1 MKKSLLSIMF
11 TICFVSAMQGQT
23 GDIYQKYFPDP
34 AIDMPLPI
42 TRGNPVF
49 NYFTEYKDVL
59 SFIQELAAQ
68 YPDIMSVSS
77 IGTTQKGKNQP
88 MVLLTRKGKVAD
100 EDKLR
105 VTFIGGIHG
114 NEPLSTDGML
124 YLMYMLTHDAS
135 NTAMLDNMIL
145 QVIPM
150 VNVDGRTA
158 ETRVSDNSTDLN
170 RDLTMLK
177 AKESTNLKI
186 AINKFNPHVVVDF
199 HEFSPARM
207 DFNEINDCF
216 TSAYDILFL
225 YTGNLNVDPAIR
237 EVIKTVFV
245 APTKS
250 FLTDRGRRV
259 ADYCTTF
266 MTDNEVWLN
275 IGGIASRSSATNYA
289 LQNRISILMEIR
301 GLSEKEMSA
310 KRRIETAALTG
321 LSYLKIAHDHEAEI
335 KTVVKTANK
344 NAAEATRVS
353 VITSKPEIIKRD
365 YHFIDKC
372 KVSDTT
378 IVFNAKYNINQS
390 PVITRSKPGAFLIFP
405 ASEKVKKVLEASGI
419 SVKVTKQ
426 PFQFN
431 TIEQYAVNQKGQIN
445 IIQQPVSI
453 PEGALVIDS
462 QQPMSNVIADLVEPD
477 GPNSLYANNII
488 RKKSKENM
496 IPIYRI
502 SREQLSQLS
511 IK

>member
-1 MKKSLLSIMF
+1 MKKSLIIIF
-11 TICFVSAMQGQT
+11 TICIVSVMQGQEEN
-23 GDIYQKYFPDP
+23 IYQKYFPDP

-49 NYFTEYKDVL
+49 NYFTKYKDVL
-59 SFIQELAAQ
+59 SFIQELAAK

-88 MVLLTRKGKVAD
+88 MVLLSRKSKMAD

-124 YLMYMLTHDAS
+124 YLMYMVTHDPS

-150 VNVDGRTA
+150 VNADGRTA
-158 ETRVSDNSTDLN
+158 ETRVSNNTTDLN
-170 RDLTMLK
+170 RDLTILK

-186 AINKFNPHVVVDF
+186 AINKFDPHVVVDF
-199 HEFSPARM
+199 HEFSPARI
-207 DFNEINDCF
+207 DFKELNDCF

-225 YTGNLNVDPAIR
+225 YTGNLNVDPVIR
-237 EVIKTVFV
+237 DVIKNVFIE
-245 APTKS
+245 PTKS
-250 FLTDRGRRV
+250 FLTEKGRRV
-259 ADYCTTF
+259 SDYCTTF
-266 MTDNEVWLN
+266 MTDNQVWLN

-289 LQNRISILMEIR
+289 LQNRISMLMEIR
-301 GLSEKEMSA
+301 GLSEKEKSA

-335 KTVVKTANK
+335 KAVVKNANN

-353 VITSKPEIIKRD
+353 VVTSKPEIIKRD

-378 IVFNAKYNINQS
+378 IVFNAKYNINQT
-390 PVITRSKPGAFLIFP
+390 PVITRPKPGAFLIFP
-405 ASEKVKKVLEASGI
+405 ASEKVKKVLEVSGV
-419 SVKVTKQ
+419 SFKETKQ
-426 PFQFN
+426 SLQFN
-431 TIEQYAVNQKGQIN
+431 NVGQYAVNQKGQIN
-445 IIQQPVSI
+445 VIERAVSI
-453 PEGALVIDS
+453 PQDALVIDS
-462 QQPMSNVIADLVEPD
+462 QQPMSNVIADIVEPD
-477 GPNSLYANNII
+477 GANSLYANNII
-488 RKKSKENM
+488 RKKKKENM

-502 SREQLSQLS
+502 SHEQLSQLS
-511 IK
+511 TK

>member
-1 MKKSLLSIMF
+1 MKKTLLIIMF
-11 TICFVSAMQGQT
+11 TMCFVPVMQGQA

-42 TRGNPVF
+42 TKGNPVF

-59 SFIQELAAQ
+59 SFIQELAAK
-68 YPDIMSVSS
+68 YPDIMAVSS

-88 MVLLTRKGKVAD
+88 MVLLTRKSKVAD

-145 QVIPM
+145 QIIPM

-170 RDLTMLK
+170 RDLTILK
-177 AKESTNLKI
+177 AKESTNLKV
-186 AINKFNPHVVVDF
+186 AINKFDPYVVVDF

-207 DFNEINDCF
+207 DFKEINDCY

-237 EVIKTVFV
+237 DVIKNVFV
-245 APTKS
+245 EPTKS
-250 FLTDRGRRV
+250 FLTDRDRRV

-266 MTDNEVWLN
+266 MKDNEVWLN

-301 GLSEKEMSA
+301 GLSEKEKSA

-321 LSYLKIAHDHEAEI
+321 LSYLKIAHDNVAGI
-335 KTVVKTANK
+335 KAAVKTANK
-344 NAAEATRVS
+344 NATEAARVS

-365 YHFIDKC
+365 YHFVDQC

-378 IVFNAKYNINQS
+378 IVFNANYNINQS
-390 PVITRSKPGAFLIFP
+390 PVIVRPKPGAFVIFP
-405 ASEKVKKVLEASGI
+405 ASEKIKKVLETSGVL
-419 SVKVTKQ
+419 VKVTKQ

-431 TIEQYAVNQKGQIN
+431 TIEQYVVNQKGQIN
-445 IIQQPVSI
+445 IIEQPVSI
-453 PEGALVIDS
+453 PEDALVIDS
-462 QQPMSNVIADLVEPD
+462 QQPMSNVIADLVEP
-477 GPNSLYANNII
+477 GGSNSLYLNNII
-488 RKKSKENM
+488 RKKSHENM

-502 SREQLSQLS
+502 SREQLAQLS
-511 IK
+511 TK

>member
-1 MKKSLLSIMF
+1 MKKSLLIIMF
-11 TICFVSAMQGQT
+11 TICAVSVMQGQT
-23 GDIYQKYFPDP
+23 EDIYQKYFPDP
-34 AIDMPLPI
+34 ATDMPLPI
-42 TRGNPVF
+42 TKGNSTF
-49 NYFTEYKDVL
+49 NYFTKYKDVI
-59 SFIQELAAQ
+59 SFIQELAAK
-68 YPDIMSVSS
+68 YPDIMTVSS

-88 MVLLTRKGKVAD
+88 MVLLTRKSKVAD

-124 YLMYMLTHDAS
+124 YLMYLVTHDAS

-150 VNVDGRTA
+150 VNADGRTA
-158 ETRVSDNSTDLN
+158 ETRASNNSVDLN
-170 RDLTMLK
+170 RDLTILN

-186 AINKFNPHVVVDF
+186 AINKFDPHVVVDF
-199 HEFSPARM
+199 HEFSPARL
-207 DFNEINDCF
+207 DFKELNDCY

-237 EVIKTVFV
+237 DVIKTVFV
-245 APTKS
+245 EPTKS
-250 FLTDRGRRV
+250 FLTSHGRRV

-266 MTDNEVWLN
+266 MKDNKVWLN

-289 LQNRISILMEIR
+289 LQNRISMLMEIR
-301 GLSEKEMSA
+301 GLSEKEKSA
-310 KRRIETAALTG
+310 KRRTETAALTG

-335 KTVVKTANK
+335 RNAIKTANK
-344 NAAEATRVS
+344 NAVEATRVS
-353 VITSKPEIIKRD
+353 VSTSKPEIIKRD
-365 YHFIDKC
+365 YHFVDKC

-378 IVFNAKYNINQS
+378 IVFNANYNVNQS
-390 PVITRSKPGAFLIFP
+390 PVITRPKPGAFIIFP
-405 ASEKVKKVLEASGI
+405 ASEKVKKVLEVSGV
-419 SVKVTKQ
+419 SVKVIKQ

-431 TIEQYAVNQKGQIN
+431 RIEQYAVNQNGQIN
-445 IIQQPVSI
+445 IVEGAVSV
-453 PEGALVIDS
+453 PEDALVIDS
-462 QQPMSNVIADLVEPD
+462 QQPMSNVIADLIEPD
-477 GPNSLYANNII
+477 GANSLYANNII

-511 IK
+511 TK

>member
-1 MKKSLLSIMF
+1 
-11 TICFVSAMQGQT
+11 MQGQEV
-23 GDIYQKYFPDP
+23 DIYQKYFPDP

-49 NYFTEYKDVL
+49 NYFTKYKDVI
-59 SFIQELAAQ
+59 SFIHELAAK

-77 IGTTQKGKNQP
+77 IGTTQKGKDQP
-88 MVLLTRKGKVAD
+88 MVLLTRKSNVAD

-124 YLMYMLTHDAS
+124 YLMYLVTHDAS

-150 VNVDGRTA
+150 VNADGRTA
-158 ETRVSDNSTDLN
+158 ETRVSNNSTDLN
-170 RDLTMLK
+170 RDLTILN
-177 AKESTNLKI
+177 AIESNNLKT
-186 AINKFNPHVVVDF
+186 AINKFDPQVVVDF
-199 HEFSPARM
+199 HEFSPARI
-207 DFNEINDCF
+207 DFKEINDCF

-237 EVIKTVFV
+237 DIIKTVFIE
-245 APTKS
+245 PTKS

-266 MTDNEVWLN
+266 MTDNQVWLN
-275 IGGIASRSSATNYA
+275 VGGIASRSSATNYA
-289 LQNRISILMEIR
+289 LQNRISMLMEIR
-301 GLSEKEMSA
+301 GLSEKEKSA

-335 KTVVKTANK
+335 KAVVKTANN
-344 NAAEATRVS
+344 NAVQGTRVS
-353 VITSKPEIIKRD
+353 VISSKPEIIKRD
-365 YHFIDKC
+365 YHFVDKC

-378 IVFNAKYNINQS
+378 IVFNAKYNVNQS
-390 PVITRSKPGAFLIFP
+390 PLITRPKPGAFLIFP
-405 ASEKVKKVLEASGI
+405 ASEKIKKVLEVSGV
-419 SVKVTKQ
+419 SVKVTRQ

-431 TIEQYAVNQKGQIN
+431 NIEQYTVNQKGQIN
-445 IIQQPVSI
+445 VIESAVAI
-453 PEGALVIDS
+453 PEDALVIDS
-462 QQPMSNVIADLVEPD
+462 QQPMSNVIADLIEPD
-477 GPNSLYANNII
+477 SPNSLYANSII
-488 RKKSKENM
+488 RKKNKENM

-502 SREQLSQLS
+502 SHEQLSQLS
-511 IK
+511 TK